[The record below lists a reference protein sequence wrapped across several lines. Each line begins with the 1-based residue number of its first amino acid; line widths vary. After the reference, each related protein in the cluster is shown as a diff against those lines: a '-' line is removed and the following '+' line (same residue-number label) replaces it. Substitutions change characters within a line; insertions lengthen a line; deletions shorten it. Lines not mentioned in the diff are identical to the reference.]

1 MRRVT
6 NINYNLPLSNIFFY
20 SYRESQLALAEE
32 KMKMKRL
39 LRDQKNKPA
48 AIVKEETKT
57 SAPVLVWKSE
67 RKR

>member
-1 MRRVT
+1 MKASQAVLDHKLPQFF
-6 NINYNLPLSNIFFY
+6 NYFF
-20 SYRESQLALAEE
+20 YRESQLAIAEE

-57 SAPVLVWKSE
+57 SAPVMVWKSE

>member
-1 MRRVT
+1 M
-6 NINYNLPLSNIFFY
+6 IFSF
-20 SYRESQLALAEE
+20 SHRESQLAIAEE